1 MLTLS
6 KLLEKI
12 IHKRIYNFLETN
24 GLIYNSQY
32 GFRSKHSC
40 ENAVSELLSVI
51 LKGKE
56 INKST
61 VAVFLDL
68 SKAFDTLSHGILLT
82 ILDRYRIRGI
92 ANDWFKSY
100 LSNRSLRCK
109 CKTIGGDE
117 YSKNYPVEYGAPQ
130 GSVLGPLFFLIFTND
145 LYRHLENCGC
155 ILFADDTTIYM
166 SHENLAYINHCIEN
180 DLTIVS
186 DWFKANLLTLNPN
199 KTVAMRFL
207 HKKPKGKLVT
217 IKLANT
223 KIRFV
228 KETKFL
234 GIWLDENLNWN
245 AHTSKL
251 IARLKRNTH
260 LLSNHCNFLDTFTLK
275 LIYHA
280 QIQSHLNYGLI
291 LWGNM
296 ATCDALNKIRTIQN
310 KCMKMLQAGC
320 QPQQMYKNL
329 KLLNLSEL
337 INLENNKLA
346 YKIYHKHLPSRML
359 DIINSDSH
367 DKTLNKNHR
376 YNTRIKKVPNLPKE
390 NSVVYH
396 QSFLYRGLK
405 SMSTLHPDILNSSN
419 IKTMIRACKKLYHEN
434 S

>member
-1 MLTLS
+1 M
-6 KLLEKI
+6 
-12 IHKRIYNFLETN
+12 
-24 GLIYNSQY
+24 
-32 GFRSKHSC
+32 
-40 ENAVSELLSVI
+40 V
-51 LKGKE
+51 
-56 INKST
+56 
-61 VAVFLDL
+61 
-68 SKAFDTLSHGILLT
+68 
-82 ILDRYRIRGI
+82 
-92 ANDWFKSY
+92 
-100 LSNRSLRCK
+100 
-109 CKTIGGDE
+109 GGDE
-117 YSKNYPVEYGAPQ
+117 YSKNYPVEYGALQ
-130 GSVLGPLFFLIFTND
+130 GSVLGPLLFLIFTND

-166 SHENLAYINHCIEN
+166 SHENLTYINHCIEN

-186 DWFKANLLTLNPN
+186 DWFKVNLLTLNPN

-217 IKLANT
+217 INLANT

-260 LLSNHCNFLDTFTLK
+260 LLSNHRNFLDTFTLK

-320 QPQQMYKNL
+320 QSQQMYKHL
-329 KLLNLSEL
+329 KLLNLSQL

-376 YNTRIKKVPNLPKE
+376 YNTRNKKVPNLPKA
-390 NSVVYH
+390 NSVMYH
-396 QSFLYRGLK
+396 QSFLYRGVK

-419 IKTMIRACKKLYHEN
+419 IKAMIRACKKLYHEN